1 MPDGHRTI
9 RIELIHSFDK
19 YLSSHV
25 CQAFVFEFY
34 HVLGTVLGLRDRNT
48 NKRCWGNKTTVP
60 HSISRFFLF
69 PGGRFSPLISSHDSS
84 RAEKPRPLVWHL
96 PSLLGRDGL
105 QLPQCHSGAP
115 CKGSTSTPPN
125 PGPMEDDYSSQGA
138 LLPILGVI
146 ASFLVPDAV
155 EAIKSARPG
164 VLCVLPRGRDE
175 AVS

>member
-84 RAEKPRPLVWHL
+84 RAEKPRPLVCHL

-115 CKGSTSTPPN
+115 CKGSTSTPPQPRPYGGRLQF
-125 PGPMEDDYSSQGA
+125 PGCFASYFGCNCFFPGA
-138 LLPILGVI
+138 G
-146 ASFLVPDAV
+146 
-155 EAIKSARPG
+155 
-164 VLCVLPRGRDE
+164 RGRSDQE
-175 AVS
+175 CQARGSLCPSPG